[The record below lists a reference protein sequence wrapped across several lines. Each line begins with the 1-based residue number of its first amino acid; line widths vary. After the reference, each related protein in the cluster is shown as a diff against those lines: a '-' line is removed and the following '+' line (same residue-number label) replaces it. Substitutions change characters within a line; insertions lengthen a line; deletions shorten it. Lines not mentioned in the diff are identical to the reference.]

1 MWCKML
7 IVRAERVP
15 TKREPRSPG
24 VWVTAMASI
33 CNQSFGFKPASMKA
47 WWMTGWMASRWERAA
62 ISGITPP

>member
-33 CNQSFGFKPASMKA
+33 LDQSFGFRLASVKA
-47 WWMTGWMASRWERAA
+47 WWMTGRMASR
-62 ISGITPP
+62 